1 MDWVLDKKRPI
12 CPQLMERLSMLIMS
26 GEIKAGERVLSVRD
40 VALKAGVTPNTVQ
53 KSYEQLE
60 QKGIIY
66 SKRGSGWYVCDD
78 TSSAHT
84 MISELVK
91 ERTDE
96 YIGGMRSMGLSDE
109 EIFETVKE
117 ELGYE

>member
-1 MDWVLDKKRPI
+1 MDWILDKKRPI
-12 CPQLMERLSMLIMS
+12 CPQLMERLSIMITS
-26 GEIKAGERVLSVRD
+26 GEIQPGERVLSVRD

-78 TSSAHT
+78 VTVAHA
-84 MISELVK
+84 MIKDLVK
-91 ERTDE
+91 SKTDE
-96 YIGGMRSMGLSDE
+96 YIGSLRAIGLSDE
-109 EIFETVKE
+109 IIFDTVKE
-117 ELGYE
+117 ELRHE